1 MTKLSNNNEYQS
13 LITNIGNILEQGK
26 KQAYQK
32 LNNIV
37 VMTYWEIGKYI
48 VKYEQK
54 GEDKAGY
61 GAQLLKFLSTDLTNN
76 FGKGFSVDSL
86 ERMRKLYQLFPKSA
100 TLSRKLSWSHYR
112 LIIRLKEPLARN
124 FYILETEK
132 ENWSTREL
140 DRQINAMLFERL
152 ALSKDKAKVL
162 KLSEKGQVI
171 ENPQDILKDPYVL
184 EFLGLQ
190 EQSHYSET
198 ELEQK
203 IIDNLEKFLL
213 ELGKGFMF
221 VERQKRITLED
232 DHFYIDL
239 VFYNR
244 FLKCFLI
251 IELKI
256 GKLTHKDLG
265 QLQMYVNY
273 FDREIKNEDENPTI
287 RLLLCADKKKSIV
300 EYTLP

>member
-1 MTKLSNNNEYQS
+1 M
-13 LITNIGNILEQGK
+13 
-26 KQAYQK
+26 
-32 LNNIV
+32 
-37 VMTYWEIGKYI
+37 
-48 VKYEQK
+48 
-54 GEDKAGY
+54 
-61 GAQLLKFLSTDLTNN
+61 
-76 FGKGFSVDSL
+76 
-86 ERMRKLYQLFPKSA
+86 
-100 TLSRKLSWSHYR
+100 
-112 LIIRLKEPLARN
+112 RLKEPLARN

-140 DRQINAMLFERL
+140 DRQINSMLFERL
-152 ALSKDKAKVL
+152 ALSKDKKKVL

-171 ENPQDILKDPYVL
+171 ENPQDVLKDPYVL

-190 EQSHYSET
+190 EKSHYSET

-232 DHFYIDL
+232 EHFYLDL

-273 FDREIKNEDENPTI
+273 FDREIKNKDENLTI
-287 RLLLCADKKKSIV
+287 GLLLCADKKKSIV
-300 EYTLP
+300 EYTLPQNNEQIFASEYQLYLPKKEELEAEVKKLLE